1 MDDNS
6 SVSSKSSCIKT
17 LEGIQL
23 RQWLRFHNQKVS
35 NKYEKTE
42 INDRN
47 KKLLLAGLD
56 TEDNPEHILR
66 NIINVQ
72 HSNDMIVKYDVSPLL
87 CSKVVDNVMRDRSL
101 RGRMQSGIHPVTL
114 LAEKRRK
121 IILRALTNITP
132 SPTGAVDVPIQ
143 EVITKSLSAA
153 ELHAFKDDSV
163 KRYEASLS
171 SSSRSKNSNPLVDYN
186 NLRRFTPEWDNYNT
200 MRSRW
205 SYIKP
210 QIAKLTSE
218 KATIAP
224 NTTKKYIEIN
234 KDTTING
241 DINDIQY
248 FKMKHDKKRVM
259 DERVKTKQNELELA
273 RIKAMN
279 TYYVPNP
286 CVRY

>member
-1 MDDNS
+1 M
-6 SVSSKSSCIKT
+6 KT

-23 RQWLRFHNQKVS
+23 RQWLKFHNQNVS
-35 NKYEKTE
+35 KKYEKTE

-56 TEDNPEHILR
+56 TEDNPENTLR
-66 NIINVQ
+66 NIINVR
-72 HSNDMIVKYDVSPLL
+72 HSDDVLTKYDVSAQL
-87 CSKVVDNVMRDRSL
+87 CSKVVDTVMTDKYL
-101 RGRMQSGIHPVTL
+101 RGRVQSGIHPVTL

-121 IILRALTNITP
+121 IIMRALMNTKP
-132 SPTGAVDVPIQ
+132 SSSGATDVPIQ
-143 EVITKSLSAA
+143 EVITKSLSDA
-153 ELHAFKDDSV
+153 ETETFKDDSV
-163 KRYEASLS
+163 KRYEASIS
-171 SSSRSKNSNPLVDYN
+171 SSSRSKNSNPLVDYD

-200 MRSRW
+200 MRARW

-218 KATIAP
+218 RSTIAP
-224 NTTKKYIEIN
+224 TTNQKYIEIN

-241 DINDIQY
+241 NINDIQY
-248 FKMKHDKKRVM
+248 FKSKHDRRRGM
-259 DERVKTKQNELELA
+259 DERVKTKQNELELQ

-279 TYYVPNP
+279 TYYIPNP